1 MRGLDELAVSGVCP
15 VLCVFGV
22 IDGPRWAGLVK
33 EDRAD
38 EQCND
43 DYRV

>member
-1 MRGLDELAVSGVCP
+1 MTTQLGVCP

-22 IDGPRWAGLVK
+22 FDGPRWAGFVK

-38 EQCND
+38 EQGND
-43 DYRV
+43 YD

>member
-1 MRGLDELAVSGVCP
+1 MQPGFLRVCP

-22 IDGPRWAGLVK
+22 IEGSRWVGFVK

-38 EQCND
+38 EQCNES
-43 DYRV
+43 YCV